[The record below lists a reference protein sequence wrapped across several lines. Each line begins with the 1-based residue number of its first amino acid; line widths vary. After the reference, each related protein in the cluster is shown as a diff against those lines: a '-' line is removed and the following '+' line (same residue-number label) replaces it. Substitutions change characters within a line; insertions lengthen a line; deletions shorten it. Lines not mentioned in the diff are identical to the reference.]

1 MEDNYIIITIG
12 NNDYYIEASR
22 LNDLNYINNK
32 LVNTSNTSI
41 TLVSDYDYN
50 NTQNTYPRI
59 TCSAM
64 SQCALRQTYNSTQ
77 VAVTNNYVLKN
88 KFNMNTLGI
97 SNQNNILIALLTII
111 LGLKLLWKK

>member
-32 LVNTSNTSI
+32 LVNTSNNAI

-50 NTQNTYPRI
+50 NSQNTYPRI
-59 TCSAM
+59 TCSSM
-64 SQCALRQTYNSTQ
+64 SQCALRQTYNSNYI
-77 VAVTNNYVLKN
+77 AVTQNYTFKD

-97 SNQNNILIALLTII
+97 SNQNNILIGLLII
-111 LGLKLLWKK
+111 LIGTKLLWKK